1 MKLLSPGVEVTRSLS
16 SNLIKYN
23 FVNFEKEEK
32 KIIDNDARLPL
43 FKPINLV
50 KEENR
55 TIDNQSDIA
64 PSNGSE
70 FSFGIKTINVDDII
84 REKEEQLSE
93 KANKILADASEKAKQ
108 IIEEARMQMELER
121 QSVMEQANSQGFKQG
136 YNDGQA
142 EISKLQEELKD
153 QIEQNALDYQRTLQD
168 LEPRYTELTIK
179 LLQKLTGVIATE
191 QKSVIMHLIHEALS
205 DSDNSERYII
215 HVSREDKDF
224 VKQKLDSIK
233 DLIKENAVVEILI
246 DSKLERNQCF
256 IETDTSVIDCS
267 LDMQLDSLIT
277 DLRILA
283 GI

>member
-1 MKLLSPGVEVTRSLS
+1 L

-23 FVNFEKEEK
+23 FVNFDKEGK
-32 KIIDNDARLPL
+32 KIIDSDARLPL

-55 TIDNQSDIA
+55 TFDNISDIA

-93 KANKILADASEKAKQ
+93 KADKILADASDKAKQ

-121 QSVMEQANSQGFKQG
+121 QSVMEQANSQGFKLG

-153 QIEQNALDYQRTLQD
+153 QMEQNALDYQRTLQD
-168 LEPRYTELTIK
+168 LEPKYTELTIK
-179 LLQKLTGVIATE
+179 LLQKLTGVIVTE

-267 LDMQLDSLIT
+267 LDMQLDSLVT